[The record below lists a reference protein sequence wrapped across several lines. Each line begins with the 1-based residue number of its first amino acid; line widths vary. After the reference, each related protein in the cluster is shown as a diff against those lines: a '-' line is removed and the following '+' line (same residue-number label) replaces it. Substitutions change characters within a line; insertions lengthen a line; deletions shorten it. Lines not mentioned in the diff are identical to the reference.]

1 MRKLFE
7 LLRRAIVL
15 ATLFPIVLGGMVGCA
30 ESGTGI
36 VKVEL
41 ENSDTGKMHTP
52 WRPVSTKSF
61 DFREPPSLPQKN
73 QGFKHMLGEHVAVLR
88 EESKKAVGVQWDPPG
103 DIPPLFLGI
112 EMHQLSSLN
121 RLLPGDV
128 GAYNVW
134 TPQAEYKYYGLP
146 STKPDHNGVFLRF
159 TW

>member
-52 WRPVSTKSF
+52 WRPVSTKRF

-88 EESKKAVGVQWDPPG
+88 EECKKAVGVQWDPPG
-103 DIPPLFLGI
+103 DIPPP
-112 EMHQLSSLN
+112 LSGDRNASTFFPEQTIAGRCGSLQ
-121 RLLPGDV
+121 RMD
-128 GAYNVW
+128 
-134 TPQAEYKYYGLP
+134 P
-146 STKPDHNGVFLRF
+146 SSGVQILWPALHPTRS
-159 TW
+159 